1 MGFQSRAGV
10 RNMITLSYLHQER
23 MDSCC
28 LDNSNWSWVDAR
40 DETSMPKTGKQPENN
55 LYNLQYSF

>member
-40 DETSMPKTGKQPENN
+40 DKTSMPKTRKQCENN
-55 LYNLQYSF
+55 L

>member
-1 MGFQSRAGV
+1 MRFQSCTGV
-10 RNMITLSYLHQER
+10 SSMITVSYPLQAR